1 MNDAVYFHIDPS
13 RSAEV
18 AKTLF
23 GAVIG
28 IVFLVCDRLSTYK
41 KMARELDGKVVLC
54 WCWAHQRRD
63 FIHCA
68 AGQVRMTQWCQA
80 WIERIAAKRA
90 QPKKD
95 IWLRPLKKDWKRTLN
110 R

>member
-1 MNDAVYFHIDPS
+1 M
-13 RSAEV
+13 
-18 AKTLF
+18 
-23 GAVIG
+23 
-28 IVFLVCDRLSTYK
+28 FLVCDRLSTYK

-80 WIERIAAKRA
+80 WIERIAAIYR
-90 QPKKD
+90 
-95 IWLRPLKKDWKRTLN
+95 LN
-110 R
+110 EARLIHYDPCRDR